1 MKSPKT
7 PERSSSAIPQF
18 PIVNSNNNNNNSSN
32 SNTVQPSKPGTTQN
46 LISPPPEF
54 SNHKKIELT
63 ERHSTNGSSYPTVNT
78 NPVHN
83 INTQTRSSS
92 SQSNRYTPT
101 PTINY
106 EEIRVPSRSSSR
118 EIVLRNSY
126 SHQSTPRPSSSQSQY
141 LDQRSSV
148 SRTSNYTPNPSSYP
162 PTSHQVKAIE
172 SYHYSTVDNNNSG
185 NNTGNYQDG
194 RESVRSPLTLSMDS
208 GISSSGIV
216 NRKFI
221 VNLVLPPCCSDNNYG
236 FLFSTGRVQGSSVS
250 PSSFPSQ
257 TSPQGKLNFND
268 EWNEQKTKKTTS
280 VSGVGCITKCRSFHE
295 NCHIPKLDSRRHAY
309 NSTFIVAKRN
319 IHNLTSI
326 VGENAVA
333 LTNRTVSNLYNER
346 TLHISSAK
354 QHLSHMEWI
363 TSKRKWRQHKKKVRK
378 TMWTKQ
384 LYHFLR
390 CYLLFEW
397 HTAVP
402 WEETITNIWYN
413 NFDNK
418 I

>member
-1 MKSPKT
+1 MLSASSPHTHGPLDGSLYATILKSPKT

-18 PIVNSNNNNNNSSN
+18 PTVNNNNNSI
-32 SNTVQPSKPGTTQN
+32 VQPIKSGSTQN

-54 SNHKKIELT
+54 SNHKKIEIT
-63 ERHSTNGSSYPTVNT
+63 ERHSTNGSPYSSVNT
-78 NPVHN
+78 NSVHN
-83 INTQTRSSS
+83 TQIRSSS

-216 NRKFI
+216 NRTYYYYRSWNAVITISF
-221 VNLVLPPCCSDNNYG
+221 
-236 FLFSTGRVQGSSVS
+236 FFSFPGRLQGSSVS

-257 TSPQGKLNFND
+257 TSPQGRLFKL
-268 EWNEQKTKKTTS
+268 
-280 VSGVGCITKCRSFHE
+280 
-295 NCHIPKLDSRRHAY
+295 
-309 NSTFIVAKRN
+309 
-319 IHNLTSI
+319 
-326 VGENAVA
+326 
-333 LTNRTVSNLYNER
+333 
-346 TLHISSAK
+346 
-354 QHLSHMEWI
+354 
-363 TSKRKWRQHKKKVRK
+363 
-378 TMWTKQ
+378 
-384 LYHFLR
+384 
-390 CYLLFEW
+390 
-397 HTAVP
+397 
-402 WEETITNIWYN
+402 
-413 NFDNK
+413 
-418 I
+418 